1 MIDKQKEK
9 MIDDFYEILSNLD
22 DKKIEDVILDV
33 TELDGT
39 QSISLDIEIKK

>member
-9 MIDDFYEILSNLD
+9 MIDDFCEILSNLD
-22 DKKIEDVILDV
+22 DKKLEDVSLDV

-39 QSISLDIEIKK
+39 QSISLDVEIKK

>member
-22 DKKIEDVILDV
+22 DKKIEDVSLDV

-39 QSISLDIEIKK
+39 QSISLDIETKK